1 MEHIKQLSSLPP
13 LPPGT
18 LLKGGQYEIIDLTS
32 NPGGFG
38 RIYRAYGS
46 RHNHGGSRHVTAI
59 KEFHVRKFESLE
71 AEWSSMYSFTRAITQ
86 HDMDVL
92 RAKFYQEAKMLSL
105 LYHQLDRHLPQI
117 HGQVWEEPDGRLF
130 YAMTYVDGMSLRET
144 LENHGAGFTVSEER
158 AADYIIQMGKVL
170 HKAHELGLVHADV
183 SPNNI
188 MLRRGLHFAV
198 LVDWGNAKSYNDEMV
213 LGQMNDDQM
222 RTFLR
227 YQDALDRAT
236 AHISEMPSTIADELN
251 IGTGGYTAPREFWG
265 KPQADVYSLA
275 ATMFYLLTGKD
286 ARMLKS
292 EKYVAWARQELADH
306 NVSQAT
312 TDAILHTMNVDAHHA
327 TKSIQE
333 FLQELP
339 KELVI
344 NSLLNY
350 SDHDKNY

>member
-1 MEHIKQLSSLPP
+1 MQHLTSLLP

-18 LLKGGQYEIIDLTS
+18 RLKGGQYEIIDLTS

-46 RHNHGGSRHVTAI
+46 RPNRDGSRRVTAI
-59 KEFHVRKFESLE
+59 KEFHVQEFESLE
-71 AEWSSMYSFTRAITQ
+71 AEWSSMYSFTRAVTQ
-86 HDMDVL
+86 HNMDVL

-117 HGQVWEEPDGRLF
+117 HGQVWEESDGRLF
-130 YAMTYVDGMSLRET
+130 YAMTYVDGMTLRET
-144 LENHGAGFTVSEER
+144 LKSRGTGSTVSEER

-170 HKAHELGLVHADV
+170 HKAHEHGLVHADV

-198 LVDWGNAKSYNDEMV
+198 LVDWGNAKSYNDNMV
-213 LGQMNDDQM
+213 LDQLDDAQL
-222 RTFLR
+222 RTFRR
-227 YQDALDRAT
+227 YQDALDKAS
-236 AHISEMPSTIADELN
+236 ANISEMPSAFAEEMG

-312 TDAILHTMNVDAHHA
+312 IEAILHAMNVDAHHA

-344 NSLLNY
+344 YSLLNY
-350 SDHDKNY
+350 SDHDKNN